1 MAAIPGGKTMI
12 RVKIF
17 AQTDAE
23 ARQALLTLARSKKL
37 KTVKPG
43 KVTKRAKWA
52 KRDHRGKFQASAFY
66 ILAEK
71 P

>member
-1 MAAIPGGKTMI
+1 MALAAIPGGKTMVRI
-12 RVKIF
+12 KII

-43 KVTKRAKWA
+43 KVTKRVN
-52 KRDHRGKFQASAFY
+52 RDHRGKFQASAFY

>member
-1 MAAIPGGKTMI
+1 MALAAIPEPMI
-12 RVKIF
+12 RVKII

-37 KTVKPG
+37 QTVKPG
-43 KVTKRAKWA
+43 KVTKRAK
-52 KRDHRGKFQASAFY
+52 RDNRGKFQASAFY
-66 ILAEK
+66 VLTEK

>member
-1 MAAIPGGKTMI
+1 MI
-12 RVKIF
+12 RVKII

-37 KTVKPG
+37 QTVKPG
-43 KVTKRAKWA
+43 KVTKRAK
-52 KRDHRGKFQASAFY
+52 RDNRGKFQASAFY
-66 ILAEK
+66 VLTEK

>member
-1 MAAIPGGKTMI
+1 MALAAIPGGKTMI
-12 RVKIF
+12 RVKII

-37 KTVKPG
+37 QTVKPG
-43 KVTKRAKWA
+43 KVTKRAK
-52 KRDHRGKFQASAFY
+52 RDNRGKFQASAFY
-66 ILAEK
+66 VLTEK